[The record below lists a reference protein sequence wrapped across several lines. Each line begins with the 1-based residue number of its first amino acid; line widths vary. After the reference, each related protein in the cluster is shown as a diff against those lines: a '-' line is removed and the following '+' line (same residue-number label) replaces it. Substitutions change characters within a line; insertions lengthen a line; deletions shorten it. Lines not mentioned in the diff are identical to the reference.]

1 MRIPEQNVVDAGFD
15 PQRRVEE
22 QKSSIRFSEVMKQS
36 RDREDVKD
44 RSAAK
49 NSKTGDIKLER
60 LDLQQE
66 HSPFADGGGAA
77 ICQAGDMS
85 GRSMGRPFATAD
97 TVKSAEPGAAVADI
111 PALAAEVGAHID
123 LHGQNGTTQ
132 TLNMTFDS
140 KTLQGLQVQIR
151 RQDGEVAI
159 HFIAQSDSVVS
170 LLKNHVS
177 ELRDTLT
184 SKGVR
189 VGLIAVANPSA
200 HSRVQGNRNA

>member
-1 MRIPEQNVVDAGFD
+1 MRIPEQNVVEAGFD
-15 PQRRVEE
+15 PQKRVEE
-22 QKSSIRFSEVMKQS
+22 QKSSLRFSEVMKQN
-36 RDREDVKD
+36 RDREDAKD
-44 RSAAK
+44 RSTEK
-49 NSKTGDIKLER
+49 NSKTGDTKLER
-60 LDLQQE
+60 SDLQQD
-66 HSPFADGGGAA
+66 HSPFADGGAA
-77 ICQAGDMS
+77 ISQAGDMS
-85 GRSMGRPFATAD
+85 DSSMGRQFTTAD
-97 TVKSAEPGAAVADI
+97 TVKSAEPGAAAADI
-111 PALAAEVGAHID
+111 QALAAEVGAHID
-123 LHGQNGTTQ
+123 LHGQSGTTQ

-159 HFIAQSDSVVS
+159 HFIAQSDSVAS

-184 SKGVR
+184 SKGVK